1 MITHNEETP
10 LSPGPASDTEKSL
23 RFHEVVNPAPRRLSS
38 EQIRFYNNK
47 GYLKP
52 FKIYEPSQADAN
64 REYFDFLSAGIKRQN
79 DGRDSY
85 AICGYHT
92 QCRGIYDIITN
103 PLILDHVEDLIGPNV
118 VCWGTHFFCK
128 LPHDPKAVP
137 WHQDASFWPFDQSRT
152 VTVWLAIDDAD
163 VENSCMHVI
172 PGTHN
177 LGALKWEKPKVPGV
191 LDQEITDVDQY
202 GESVP
207 FELTA
212 GSMSLHADMI
222 VHGSPPNASS
232 RRRCGLTIRYI
243 PAEVRSTAGWNKFG
257 VICRGHDVS
266 GHWANLPRP
275 EGEDLTPKPWQQ
287 EIKAG

>member
-1 MITHNEETP
+1 MTAKLEDP
-10 LSPGPASDTEKSL
+10 ALALSGIERKL
-23 RFHEVVNPAPRRLSS
+23 QFQEVVNPDPRKLMPD
-38 EQIRFYNNK
+38 QIPFYNTH
-47 GYLKP
+47 GYVKP
-52 FKIYEPSQADAN
+52 FVIYNQAQADAN
-64 REYFDFLSAGIKRQN
+64 RAYFDSLLAGIKEQN

-177 LGALKWEKPKVPGV
+177 LGALKWEKPKGPGV
-191 LDQEITDVDQY
+191 LDQEITDVNQY
-202 GESVP
+202 GEPVP
-207 FELTA
+207 FELKA
-212 GSMSLHADMI
+212 GSMSMHADMI
-222 VHGSPPNASS
+222 VHGSSPNASN

-275 EGEDLTPKPWQQ
+275 GGEDLTPKPWQQ